1 MSNLRDFERS
11 SCAVTAPES
20 ASSVATLAAVQDP
33 AGRNS
38 STSPDAVAVSCGAVA
53 KIRLPHQVEYV
64 LLDLGAAFGLTC
76 VKKGRDRSRRLT
88 QINCSAVARR
98 RVPVGLCS
106 KGKPCST
113 PAS

>member
-53 KIRLPHQVEYV
+53 KIRIPHQVEYAPSSPRHCLRIDLRQEGSRSEPTV
-64 LLDLGAAFGLTC
+64 DANQLL
-76 VKKGRDRSRRLT
+76 RRGPT
-88 QINCSAVARR
+88 
-98 RVPVGLCS
+98 
-106 KGKPCST
+106 
-113 PAS
+113 